1 MVGSFYHNTLATIT
15 KYISYDTFKNSKN
28 PYSSLQ
34 SLPLKILKCI
44 PPRKSSPKDKQE
56 KNNRNWEK
64 KYKIRDPKS
73 IKTSK
78 KDSVQSRSLYL
89 CPEYVVFWNES

>member
-1 MVGSFYHNTLATIT
+1 MGNLIQYKACAAASISVKISMVGSFYHNTLATIT

-34 SLPLKILKCI
+34 SLPLKTLKCI

-56 KNNRNWEK
+56 KNNRN
-64 KYKIRDPKS
+64 
-73 IKTSK
+73 
-78 KDSVQSRSLYL
+78 
-89 CPEYVVFWNES
+89 